1 MEASQPHF
9 SNQFCSD
16 IEREVVAN
24 FENYDALL
32 MSDLELCD
40 YNELLEC
47 IELRRIE
54 AKRNLEGSD
63 LKTLFS
69 VKDIKADLK
78 GCLKKYF
85 ELQTLSYAT
94 KVEFTNSIGLG
105 NCNYNKSAQSITV
118 RRLKFI
124 PPRVQ
129 EFDFSQL
136 HQYKKLIIHLTWD
149 MVFLRVKKIDAKMKR
164 KKIFFQ
170 EKHQPELIP
179 SEKKA
184 SIELKIE
191 KNNNFFRHNKFSL
204 LFNEGA
210 CDLFYYLN
218 TEYIKDDKSP
228 KSKYSSIYHF
238 LKYLHLIAGTQLEY
252 IEFMESEMGVS
263 MSKILPENYK
273 YTETILPLLKQ
284 LKSDFDRGTRNE

>member
-1 MEASQPHF
+1 MEARRPHF
-9 SNQFCSD
+9 SNQFCRD

-24 FENYDALL
+24 FENYDASLK
-32 MSDLELCD
+32 SVLELCD

-47 IELRRIE
+47 IESRRIE
-54 AKRNLEGSD
+54 AKKNLEASD
-63 LKTLFS
+63 LKTMFS

-78 GCLKKYF
+78 GCLEKYF
-85 ELQTLSYAT
+85 ELQPLSYAT

-105 NCNYNKSAQSITV
+105 CCNYNKSAQSITV
-118 RRLKFI
+118 RRLKFV
-124 PPRVQ
+124 PHRVE

-149 MVFLRVKKIDAKMKR
+149 MVFLRIKKIDAKMKR

-170 EKHQPELIP
+170 DKHQPVPVP
-179 SEKKA
+179 SVRRT
-184 SIELKIE
+184 SLELKTE
-191 KNNNFFRHNKFSL
+191 KNNSIFRPQKFSH

-210 CDLFYYLN
+210 CDLFYYLK
-218 TEYIKDDKSP
+218 TEYTKDDKSP
-228 KSKYSSIYHF
+228 KAKYSSIYRF

-273 YTETILPLLKQ
+273 YDETTLPLLKQ
-284 LKSDFDRGTRNE
+284 LKSDFDRGNRNE